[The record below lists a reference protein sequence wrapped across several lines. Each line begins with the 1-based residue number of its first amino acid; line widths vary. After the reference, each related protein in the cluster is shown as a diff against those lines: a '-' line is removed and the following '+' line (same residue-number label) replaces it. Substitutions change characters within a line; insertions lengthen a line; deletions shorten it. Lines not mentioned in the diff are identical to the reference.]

1 MWDSSKILI
10 AAADQPGG
18 DSSEATEGTQNPI
31 ETISET
37 FHLNWELF
45 IPQVIVFGIVIV
57 VLKQFAFGPIQKM
70 LAERSQM
77 IAESHE
83 NSLKIKTE
91 LAEAAATRKQI
102 IEEASA
108 QANKIIEEARQAA
121 NQVQETETQKAASAA
136 EEIISKA
143 RVAAESDRD
152 QLLDDLRKE
161 VGQLVVQTTTQVV
174 GKVLSDSDKK
184 RLVDEANKSIA
195 A

>member
-1 MWDSSKILI
+1 MWDSSKIIL
-10 AAADQPGG
+10 AAADQPG
-18 DSSEATEGTQNPI
+18 DHSESTTGESQNPV
-31 ETISET
+31 EAISET
-37 FHLNWELF
+37 FYLNHELF
-45 IPQVIVFGIVIV
+45 WPQVIVFGIVLV
-57 VLKQFAFGPIQKM
+57 VLKKFAFGPIQSM
-70 LAERSQM
+70 LEQRSQM

-108 QANKIIEEARQAA
+108 QANKIIEEARNAA
-121 NQVQETETQKAASAA
+121 NQVRETETQKAVAAA

-143 RVAAESDRD
+143 RLATESDRA
-152 QLLDDLRKE
+152 QMLAELKKE
-161 VGQLVVQTTTQVV
+161 VGQLVVQTTSQVV
-174 GKVLSDSDKK
+174 GKVLSDSDKQ

>member
-1 MWDSSKILI
+1 M
-10 AAADQPGG
+10 
-18 DSSEATEGTQNPI
+18 
-31 ETISET
+31 
-37 FHLNWELF
+37 
-45 IPQVIVFGIVIV
+45 
-57 VLKQFAFGPIQKM
+57 
-70 LAERSQM
+70 R
-77 IAESHE
+77 
-83 NSLKIKTE
+83 
-91 LAEAAATRKQI
+91 
-102 IEEASA
+102 
-108 QANKIIEEARQAA
+108 
-121 NQVQETETQKAASAA
+121 QKAASAA